1 MSPLCQVCKFYQK
14 LISISTYVNPILT
27 ASTLNLSTVAAE
39 VIKYRALISS
49 KNFMRMEYIYTGE
62 LLTEKSENILALVA

>member
-1 MSPLCQVCKFYQK
+1 MRPLCQVCKFYQK

-49 KNFMRMEYIYTGE
+49 KNFMRTFH
-62 LLTEKSENILALVA
+62 VAAAGAQLYR